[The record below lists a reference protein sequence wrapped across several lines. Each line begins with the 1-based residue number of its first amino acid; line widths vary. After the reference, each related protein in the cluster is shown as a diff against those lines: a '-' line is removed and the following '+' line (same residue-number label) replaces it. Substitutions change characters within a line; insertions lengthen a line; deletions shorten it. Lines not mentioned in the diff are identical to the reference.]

1 MNSAQRCLLEMRN
14 VSICK
19 ENMVDCALLKVIDS
33 EVVLNRES
41 EDEYER

>member
-1 MNSAQRCLLEMRN
+1 VNSAQRCLLEMRN
-14 VSICK
+14 VRVRK
-19 ENMVDCALLKVIDS
+19 ESMEDCALLKVIDS